1 MLPVLKRSVFIF
13 GITFLFLFVQ
23 LGAGLVANDSAF
35 TSIAF
40 AQKKKDKDKDDD
52 KGKKKGIRH
61 RVDALETQTTD
72 LQNQI
77 DTIELTPGPQGDT
90 GPQGPQGLPG
100 ADGATGPQGATG
112 PAGPQGNTGLQGV
125 AGATGP
131 QGDTGLQGQV
141 GFQGPQGDTGPQ
153 GPAGTVDV
161 FNFVLTDLRAGWTQR
176 EGTYFTLGNN
186 LVCIKAYWSGPSNPV
201 PVNNSAVIGNNW
213 PAGAETFNSIIPATC
228 SRSDGS
234 QGHGYPCTLQ
244 SSSVPFLFVNYPR
257 AYTVAS
263 ITVNGCFAK

>member
-1 MLPVLKRSVFIF
+1 MLPVLKRSVLIF

-23 LGAGLVANDSAF
+23 LGAGLGINDSAF
-35 TSIAF
+35 TSVAF
-40 AQKKKDKDKDDD
+40 AKDKDKDND

-72 LQNQI
+72 LQSQI
-77 DTIELTPGPQGDT
+77 DTIELLEGPKGDT
-90 GPQGPQGLPG
+90 GPQGPQGDTGPAG
-100 ADGATGPQGATG
+100 ADGAVGATGATG
-112 PAGPQGNTGLQGV
+112 PAGPQGDTGLQGV

-213 PAGAETFNSIIPATC
+213 PAGAETFNSVIPATC